1 MPSPSTASMATDDAV
16 AIRQTSVDGT
26 KVKYSEGGPTGSPT
40 VLLLHGWGLGHH
52 AYKPALLE
60 LVAAGYHVIAPALP
74 GFGGT
79 VDLGDDRSFAGYA
92 AWVRRFAHVLGL
104 RSVLVVGHSFGGG
117 VAIRLAVDDPKL
129 VAQLVLCNSVGAP
142 WRKTSRAD
150 GAEGAVEAM
159 AKRPMWSWGINI
171 PSDVI
176 AVLSNVSQAMPR
188 ILEDLVPNVMRNPL
202 TLTRVGSLARNAD
215 LLAELSELQRR
226 RFPMSVVHSER
237 DGVIPRTSFDC
248 LCEAAGVTG
257 TLLPGN
263 HSWPLTYPA
272 ALVAVV
278 NRARELQSAAA

>member
-1 MPSPSTASMATDDAV
+1 VGAFTFHRLMAIDDAV
-16 AIRQTSVDGT
+16 TICQTSVDGT
-26 KVKYSEGGPTGSPT
+26 SVKYSEGGRSGSPT
-40 VLLLHGWGLGHH
+40 ILLLHGWGLGHH

-60 LVAAGYHVIAPALP
+60 LVAAGYHVVAPALP

-79 VDLGDDRSFAGYA
+79 VDLGEDRSFAGYA
-92 AWVRRFAHVLGL
+92 AWVRRLAHVLGL
-104 RSVLVVGHSFGGG
+104 RNVMVVGHSFGGG

-142 WRKTSRAD
+142 WRKTA
-150 GAEGAVEAM
+150 GAEGVAEAM
-159 AKRPMWSWGINI
+159 SKRPMWSWGINI

-226 RFPMSVVHSER
+226 RFPLSVVHSER
-237 DGVIPRTSFDC
+237 DGVIPRTSFVC

-263 HSWPLTYPA
+263 HSWPLTNPV

-278 NRARELQSAAA
+278 DRARELQSAAA

>member
-1 MPSPSTASMATDDAV
+1 MATDEIV
-16 AIRQTSVDGT
+16 NVRQTSVDGMG
-26 KVKYSEGGPTGSPT
+26 VKYSEGGPTGSPT

-79 VDLGDDRSFAGYA
+79 VDLGTDRSFVGYA
-92 AWVRRFAHVLGL
+92 GWVRRFAHVLGL
-104 RSVLVVGHSFGGG
+104 RNVIVVGHSFGGG

-142 WRKTSRAD
+142 WRKTA
-150 GAEGAVEAM
+150 GPEGVVEAM
-159 AKRPMWSWGINI
+159 SKRPMWSWGINI

-257 TLLPGN
+257 MLLPGN
-263 HSWPLTYPA
+263 HSWPLSNPV

-278 NRARELQSAAA
+278 NQARERQTAAA